1 MNIKKTFS
9 DFTNMCPMAWEAL
22 CKTALMAF
30 TCAFC
35 ALIIAIHGEET
46 GGLTRQ
52 LIHIKA
58 IFAEMPAGLFLISA
72 IGVPL
77 LQSLHGGK

>member
-1 MNIKKTFS
+1 MNFKKTFC
-9 DFTNMCPMAWEAL
+9 DITNMCPMAWEAL

-35 ALIIAIHGEET
+35 ALMLSIHGEET

-52 LIHIKA
+52 LLHIKLL
-58 IFAEMPAGLFLISA
+58 FAEMPAGLFLIAA
-72 IGVPL
+72 IGTSL
-77 LQSLHGGK
+77 LQSLHGGR